1 MRTCIHSSAYNPSVH
16 TILGGPYSSQSQC
29 ESVCS
34 APSTTLAPITTTPN
48 PNFTLLPP
56 IVPFMNGSNLFNI
69 NNVPVRVFLQYA
81 PDNQNL
87 GSYTDL
93 PSFTMDAK
101 SNYDLLSLHNGSQI
115 LFANVSLP
123 LLTPSQIISFSYNQ
137 QTFVT
142 ERAGIIKARF
152 IYVGSNS
159 SQISTYSLTSYT
171 GTTANN
177 PVYPTYPNNDNIL
190 PPIFNG
196 NTIYNP
202 NYFTVIALVE
212 YAYYYTS
219 PTLLAQE
226 RNWTNYRL
234 SPVVIGPNSFSNG
247 ITQLKPVPG
256 LSEVN
261 ISTKPLRARFVRQE
275 LIGTSLSSYSNNYA

>member
-16 TILGGPYSSQSQC
+16 TILGGPYSSTSQC

-34 APSTTLAPITTTPN
+34 SPSTTLAPITTTPN

-69 NNVPVRVFLQYA
+69 NNVPVRVFAQYA

-87 GSYTDL
+87 GSYIDL
-93 PSFTMDAK
+93 PSFIMDAK
-101 SNYDLLSLHNGSQI
+101 SNYKLLSL
-115 LFANVSLP
+115 FAAANST
-123 LLTPSQIISFSYNQ
+123 LLTPFQIPSFTFNQ
-137 QTFVT
+137 TTGAVT
-142 ERAGIIKARF
+142 NAGIIKARF
-152 IYVGSNS
+152 IYVGSNA

-171 GTTANN
+171 GFTANN
-177 PVYPTYPNNDNIL
+177 PVLPTYPNADNIL

-196 NTIYNP
+196 RTIYNP
-202 NYFTVIALVE
+202 NYFTVTALVE
-212 YAYYYTS
+212 YAYGSTN
-219 PTLLAQE
+219 PVVLGQE

-234 SPVVIGPNSFSNG
+234 APVVIGANSFSNG
-247 ITQLKPVPG
+247 IIELNTVPG

-261 ISTKPLRARFVRQE
+261 ISQRPLRARFVRQE
-275 LIGTSLSSYSNNYA
+275 LIGTSVSSYGNNYA